1 MSNKIRSDAKNM
13 TPSEFKK
20 RYGKTKTQALKEA
33 GQKPIN
39 KKQWANHN
47 IQPTK
52 RIYISWQLQL

>member
-33 GQKPIN
+33 GQKPII
-39 KKQWANHN
+39 KK
-47 IQPTK
+47 
-52 RIYISWQLQL
+52 